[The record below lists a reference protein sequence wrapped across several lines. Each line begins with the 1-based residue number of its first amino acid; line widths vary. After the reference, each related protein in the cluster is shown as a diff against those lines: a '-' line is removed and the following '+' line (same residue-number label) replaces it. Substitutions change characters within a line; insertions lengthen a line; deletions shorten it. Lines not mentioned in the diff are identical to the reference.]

1 MRQNL
6 AILASTVLIISPFS
20 IPTLAFAAGV
30 PLDNLTS
37 NYPTFN
43 NLTSNNLNHSNTSGS
58 IASPV
63 EVPML
68 LAQNNRAR
76 RIEFVPGASTA
87 TVSSSVVRGDRAIYV
102 LRGDRGQTM
111 SVTIDSSQEQGG
123 ASFDVISPNGE
134 ILSSGATSFRQALP
148 QSGDYRIIVGG
159 SRGNASF
166 SMMVS
171 IN

>member
-6 AILASTVLIISPFS
+6 VILASAVLIISPFS
-20 IPTLAFAAGV
+20 LPTLAFAAGV

-37 NYPTFN
+37 ND
-43 NLTSNNLNHSNTSGS
+43 LNHPPSTISES
-58 IASPV
+58 VSSSV

-76 RIEFVPGASTA
+76 RIEFASGASTA

-123 ASFDVISPNGE
+123 ALFDVISPNGE
-134 ILSSGATSFRQALP
+134 ILSSGATNFRQALP
-148 QSGDYRIIVGG
+148 QSGEYRIIVGG